1 MTKMT
6 DAQEAVRGDIED
18 AMSQLGKIHE
28 SLRLIE
34 LRTRFLRERTGERV
48 NTAAI
53 GEELA
58 VVRNS
63 ISIVHAIFE
72 QRWIA
77 GQASHWPTE
86 QA

>member
-18 AMSQLGKIHE
+18 ALSQLGKIHE
-28 SLRLIE
+28 SLRVIE

-53 GEELA
+53 GEELST
-58 VVRNS
+58 VRNS

-72 QRWIA
+72 HRWQS
-77 GQASHWPTE
+77 GQSENWPTE
-86 QA
+86 S